1 MELTYVAVLDGVG
14 ASVRGSNPAIGSE
27 TNLLWTSSTPDIVRE
42 TNVIRI

>member
-14 ASVRGSNPAIGSE
+14 ASGVRGSNPAIGSE

-42 TNVIRI
+42 NKCH